1 MNVYNSLL
9 GVIIQLSMVSADR
22 YSSIRVNDSVPMV
35 TVDELCQIIT
45 NLSSNLQYLA
55 RIVIE
60 GAITHSHI
68 SYLMFEAE
76 VNVEKCTD
84 VFMNIYD
91 TYTFVRVNTSN
102 YAVDT
107 DLYNTICAISTILTC
122 SENWSPIDWEANGN
136 LSVTCCRNY
145 RNYLAGKPNPSV
157 IERETINAFDTAL
170 AFHSV
175 QMRLSEPMRARGALY
190 WRI

>member
-1 MNVYNSLL
+1 
-9 GVIIQLSMVSADR
+9 MVSADQ
-22 YSSIRVNDSVPMV
+22 YSSIRANDSVPMI
-35 TVDELCQIIT
+35 TVDELRQIIT
-45 NLSSNLQYLA
+45 NLSNNLHYLA

-60 GAITHSHI
+60 GAITPSHI

-76 VNVEKCTD
+76 VNVEKCTN
-84 VFMNIYD
+84 VFMNIYN
-91 TYTFVRVNTSN
+91 TYTFVKVHASN
-102 YAVDT
+102 YAIDT

-122 SENWSPIDWEANGN
+122 SENWRPIDWEGNGN
-136 LSVTCCRNY
+136 LSVSCCRNY

-175 QMRLSEPMRARGALY
+175 QMQLPESMRARGALY
-190 WRI
+190 WGIE